1 MTPESPC
8 ARAFVASPNHDARAG
23 GVDILLLN
31 YTGMADTAA
40 AQARLCDPAAKV
52 SCHYLV
58 HEDGGTVQLVPEAR
72 RAWHAGAAVWQGTTD
87 INSRAIGIEI
97 ANGGHDF
104 GCPDYPPAQIAAV
117 IRLCRDI
124 LARHPIPPHNMLAHS
139 DVAPRRKRDPGE
151 TFPWD
156 KLHDAGI
163 GLWVAPA
170 PLSAGRILAPGDRGA
185 EVARLKRRCA
195 ITATASRPPPIS
207 STTRCRTWW
216 RRSSAT
222 SSAARRRPRRSL
234 DGADAA
240 RPARRENGTPGALL
254 PHRETAMRGRQGSA
268 LISLAKAAGSGELDR
283 SRPSAA
289 GDRVATISSSR
300 PPTHLRRSRR
310 RAGDQRRC

>member
-23 GVDILLLN
+23 GVDILLLH

-151 TFPWD
+151 D
-156 KLHDAGI
+156 
-163 GLWVAPA
+163 
-170 PLSAGRILAPGDRGA
+170 
-185 EVARLKRRCA
+185 
-195 ITATASRPPPIS
+195 IS
-207 STTRCRTWW
+207 VGQ
-216 RRSSAT
+216 
-222 SSAARRRPRRSL
+222 AARRRHRLVGRARAAFGGPYPRAGRPWRRGRGL
-234 DGADAA
+234 KAALRDYGYGIETAADIFDDALQDVVAA
-240 RPARRENGTPGALL
+240 FQRHFRPARVDGHADPSTVRTLHALL
-254 PHRETAMRGRQGSA
+254 AAKRHAGRASSA
-268 LISLAKAAGSGELDR
+268 S
-283 SRPSAA
+283 
-289 GDRVATISSSR
+289 
-300 PPTHLRRSRR
+300 
-310 RAGDQRRC
+310 

>member
-23 GVDILLLN
+23 GVDILLLH

-185 EVARLKRRCA
+185 EVARLKAALRDYGYG
-195 ITATASRPPPIS
+195 IETAADIFDD
-207 STTRCRTWW
+207 
-216 RRSSAT
+216 ALQDVV
-222 SSAARRRPRRSL
+222 AAFQRHF
-234 DGADAA
+234 
-240 RPARRENGTPGALL
+240 RPARVDGRADPSTVRTLHALL
-254 PHRETAMRGRQGSA
+254 AAKRQAGRASSA
-268 LISLAKAAGSGELDR
+268 S
-283 SRPSAA
+283 
-289 GDRVATISSSR
+289 
-300 PPTHLRRSRR
+300 
-310 RAGDQRRC
+310 